1 LIVNDKAPG
10 FLKVRDL
17 DDGKTALVYF
27 YERFYNRLFTAHPSC
42 IPLFKNSIGVQGKAL
57 VHMIGAA
64 TSLLNN
70 LGQLV
75 PALQDLA
82 RRHSVSYK
90 VMGNQY
96 GVVGEVLIATLG
108 EVLGEYWNND
118 HVNSWLK
125 IYSVMLS
132 VIIPVAIQEE
142 RLLSAKKKKT

>member
-1 LIVNDKAPG
+1 MIINDKAPG
-10 FLKVRDL
+10 YLKIRDPE
-17 DDGKTALVYF
+17 DGKTALVHF
-27 YERFYNRLFTAHPSC
+27 YERFYSKLFTAHPSC
-42 IPLFKNSIGVQGKAL
+42 IPLFKNNMAVQGKAL

-64 TSLLNN
+64 TSLLSN

-96 GVVGEVLIATLG
+96 GLVGEVLIATLG
-108 EVLGEYWNND
+108 EVLGDYWND
-118 HVNSWLK
+118 EHVTSWLK

-132 VIIPVAIQEE
+132 VIIPVAIEEE
-142 RLLSAKKKKT
+142 RKLAKR